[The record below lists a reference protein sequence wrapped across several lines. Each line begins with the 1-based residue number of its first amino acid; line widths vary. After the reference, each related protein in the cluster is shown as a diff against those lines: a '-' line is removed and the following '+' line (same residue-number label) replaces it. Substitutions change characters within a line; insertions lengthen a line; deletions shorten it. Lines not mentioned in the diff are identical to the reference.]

1 MSDGVVG
8 AFIGAGVALVVAAV
22 AAVVAVYQITK
33 QARMGLKVELYREVL
48 AAIGTQ
54 GEAESELSTKL
65 GVLSSLIALWL
76 RRDEFGGNRPNPSTS
91 WAELHDLS
99 FKAQT
104 EGAELMCLI
113 EKWLIVDPRL
123 DIFKLAFGSALH
135 DMRQAWGPLSSALGA
150 VVPVVPGGPFPAEAP
165 DNTLEAVRAAIQQFL
180 DALSKLGVWAA
191 DFQLEMQCL
200 LLSDL
205 FDNQPMHRV
214 PLDPQFFVVRLDQYD
229 VLKGYFLKQ
238 TAWGREMQEIEERTK
253 AEIAKRLA
261 A

>member
-8 AFIGAGVALVVAAV
+8 ALIGAGVALLVAGF

-48 AAIGTQ
+48 TAIGSQ
-54 GEAESELSTKL
+54 GDAERDLSTKL
-65 GVLSSLIALWL
+65 AVLGSLIALWL
-76 RRDEFGGNRPNPSTS
+76 RRHEFGGSRPNPSTS

-99 FKAQT
+99 FKAQM
-104 EGAELMCLI
+104 EGAELVCLI

-135 DMRQAWGPLSSALGA
+135 DMRQAWASLSDTLGA
-150 VVPVVPGGPFPAEAP
+150 VVPIVPGGPFPSEAP
-165 DNTLEAVRAAIQQFL
+165 DDTLEAVGAAIQRFQNS
-180 DALSKLGVWAA
+180 LSKLGAWAA

-205 FDNQPMHRV
+205 FDNEPSHRV
-214 PLDPQFFVVRLDQYD
+214 PLDPQLLVVRLDQY
-229 VLKGYFLKQ
+229 VMLKAYFMQQ
-238 TAWGREMQEIEERTK
+238 TAWGREMRAVEERTK
-253 AEIAKRLA
+253 AEIAKRFA
-261 A
+261 G